1 MKFMSLIADTFRECL
16 GKKILLIFF
25 SLSTL
30 VILCM
35 IFIFN
40 VDIKG
45 NYAAISAFFGHQTD
59 TVSLTVLK
67 EGVLKLEAV
76 FATALYTAGIFL
88 SLFATADIIPSM
100 MTKGRIELYLARP
113 VSRASILLGKYAG
126 AALVIAINIM
136 YAFTGIWIVLGI
148 KTGIWNFNFFYAV
161 GAIIFMS
168 AAFYAFMIFIS
179 ILSRNTA
186 VTIIVTYFMIVL
198 TPMLA
203 QREALKFI
211 SNSVFMYFLD
221 ALYWIV
227 PKYVEVAVIT
237 KDLVQGNHIQSW
249 TPVASSF
256 FAALIVMNGAVYIF
270 SRKDL

>member
-1 MKFMSLIADTFRECL
+1 MKFITIIADTFRECL

-25 SLSTL
+25 GLSTFAIISL
-30 VILCM
+30 
-35 IFIFN
+35 IFIIN
-40 VDIKG
+40 VDIKES
-45 NYAAISAFFGHQTD
+45 YAAISAFFGHQTD

-100 MTKGRIELYLARP
+100 MAKGRIELYLARP
-113 VSRASILLGKYAG
+113 VSRASILLGKYVG
-126 AALVIAINIM
+126 AALVIAINIV
-136 YAFTGIWIVLGI
+136 YVFTGIWIVLGI

-161 GAIIFMS
+161 AAIIFMS
-168 AAFYAFMIFIS
+168 SAFYTFMIFIS
-179 ILSRNTA
+179 VLSKNTA

-221 ALYWIV
+221 VLYWIV

-249 TPVASSF
+249 TPVAGSLLT
-256 FAALIVMNGAVYIF
+256 AIIVMNGAVYIF
-270 SRKDL
+270 SKKDL